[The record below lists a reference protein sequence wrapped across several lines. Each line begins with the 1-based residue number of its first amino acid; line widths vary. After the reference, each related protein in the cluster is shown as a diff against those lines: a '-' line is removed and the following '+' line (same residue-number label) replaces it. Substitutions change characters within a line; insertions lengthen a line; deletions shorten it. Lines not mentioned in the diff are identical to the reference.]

1 MADLSIIDRI
11 LAYCEPSPVGI
22 TIDDSGKQP
31 DEFRP
36 NTLYGFS
43 EVDDAIV
50 NDETGPARRENFA
63 VTVIFVGDALDE
75 EPQQERLSS
84 VSNLLSSRRDAYLE
98 RLADRDSIDLWAH
111 IEAEADMDWTT
122 TFEGRA
128 VAIRVTGY
136 RYLTA

>member
-1 MADLSIIDRI
+1 MADLAIIDRI
-11 LAYCEPSPVGI
+11 VAYCEPSPDPSL
-22 TIDDSGKQP
+22 TIDTSGKQP

-36 NTLYGFS
+36 NTLYAWTDQ
-43 EVDDAIV
+43 EDTIV
-50 NDETGPARRENFA
+50 NTETGPARQENF
-63 VTVIFVGDALDE
+63 FVLVLFVADANDE
-75 EPQQERLSS
+75 EAQQERQAE

-122 TFEGRA
+122 NFEGRA

-136 RYLTA
+136 RFL

>member
-11 LAYCEPSPVGI
+11 LSYLEPAPVGI
-22 TIDDSGKQP
+22 TIDGSGKQP

-43 EVDDAIV
+43 ESDDAVV
-50 NDETGPARRENFA
+50 NDETGPARRENFS
-63 VTVIFVGDALDE
+63 VTAILVGDALDE
-75 EPQQERLSS
+75 EPSQERRAA
-84 VSNLLSSRRDAYLE
+84 VTNLLSSKRDLYLE

-111 IEAEADMDWTT
+111 IEAEADMDWIT

-136 RYLTA
+136 RFLA